1 MSFKN
6 IILFYLTCRVK
17 GLSHRTIM
25 ARIEMFK
32 EAEKYFL

>member
-1 MSFKN
+1 MSLKN
-6 IILFYLTCRVK
+6 LITFYLTCRVK
-17 GLSHRTIM
+17 GISHKTTM

>member
-1 MSFKN
+1 MKIKN
-6 IILFYLTCRVK
+6 LISFYLTCRVK
-17 GLSHRTIM
+17 GLSHRTTV

>member
-1 MSFKN
+1 MNIKN
-6 IILFYLTCRVK
+6 LITFYLTCRVK
-17 GLSHRTIM
+17 GISHQTTM